1 MHDRS
6 KERVARFSDLGRLQ
20 KAMTLRYSGQAVLD
34 GFEVRVCKEQE
45 GRKREE
51 RCLLQGV
58 SCENGEMILQF
69 LYENAVPIE
78 HWKEVLQEAEHVL

>member
-1 MHDRS
+1 MYERS
-6 KERVARFSDLGRLQ
+6 KERVASFSDLGRLQ
-20 KAMTLRYSGQAVLD
+20 RAMTLRYSGQELLD

-45 GRKREE
+45 GRQREE

-58 SCENGEMILQF
+58 SSESGEMLLQF

-78 HWKEVLQEAEHVL
+78 HWKDVLQEAQRKV

>member
-1 MHDRS
+1 MYDRP
-6 KERVARFSDLGRLQ
+6 KERTACFSNLGRLQ
-20 KAMTLRYSGQAVLD
+20 KAMTLHYSGQAVLD

-45 GRKREE
+45 GRQREE

-58 SCENGEMILQF
+58 SRESGEMLLQF

-78 HWKEVLQEAEHVL
+78 HWKDVLREAQRMI